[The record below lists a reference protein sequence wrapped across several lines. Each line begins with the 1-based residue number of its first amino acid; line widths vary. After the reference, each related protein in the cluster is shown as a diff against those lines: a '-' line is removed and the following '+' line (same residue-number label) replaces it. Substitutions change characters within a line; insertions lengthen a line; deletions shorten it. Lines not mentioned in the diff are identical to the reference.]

1 MNKFSKYAE
10 EDGSG
15 YGSIPVADPS
25 TGQVVDTSMGAA
37 PSMWSKLGGY
47 GDVAASLA
55 GKYADYEHQMAQNRS
70 QDYINQAAAKWSG
83 FQPGLM
89 NLVKPLNAPNPV
101 AMAAEAAVTAPK
113 YWYDVS
119 KLYDASKAAKNG
131 DDSQME
137 KLKAQD
143 MQKQALAVA
152 GK

>member
-1 MNKFSKYAE
+1 MYSRIDKNA
-10 EDGSG
+10 DMSG
-15 YGSIPVADPS
+15 YTDEALAPVAP
-25 TGQVVDTSMGAA
+25 VAPNPAA
-37 PSMWSKLGGY
+37 SPSMWSKLGGY

-55 GKYADYEHQMAQNRS
+55 GKYAEYEHQMAQNRS

-101 AMAAEAAVTAPK
+101 AMAAEAVSTAPK

-119 KLYDASKAAKNG
+119 KLYDARKAAKNG

-143 MQKQALAVA
+143 MQKQALTVA